1 MADPLT
7 LAMVASSAASA
18 VGAIQQGQAQ
28 KAQAESQ
35 AQANEYN
42 AKVRQMQASV
52 EREQTARREEQQR
65 RKSRQVL
72 GAQRAAISQAGIG
85 LMGSALDIEEQS
97 GINAEMDALNIRYEG
112 ERNAVGMLN
121 DAQLE
126 NYYADANREAGS
138 NAMKGAYL
146 SAGASIL
153 SGTSSYYTAKS
164 QGLIG
169 SQ

>member
-1 MADPLT
+1 MGAAP
-7 LAMVASSAASA
+7 LAMLGSAVSA

-28 KAQAESQ
+28 RAQDRSQ

-52 EREQTARREEQQR
+52 EREQASRREEQQR
-65 RKSRQVL
+65 RKARQVL

-97 GINAEMDALNIRYEG
+97 AVNAEMDALNIRYEG

-126 NYYADANREAGS
+126 KYYADANREAGS

-153 SGTSSYYTAKS
+153 TGASKYKTIQAE
-164 QGLIG
+164 GLNSKG
-169 SQ
+169 